1 MKLAAS
7 QHEPNGSLLTV
18 NDIVEQAMSADMVD
32 QQFRAGLMTIERRL
46 VSHDLG
52 PHLDK
57 VAPELVKSIWSSIQT
72 TLRLSLGLVDQWLL
86 TGGGAHLLR
95 MSLEKLAG
103 DVPVAMPPN
112 PAIANVE
119 GYLQLGQS
127 LLRKRAGNDKHA

>member
-7 QHEPNGSLLTV
+7 RHEPYGGLLTV
-18 NDIVEQAMSADMVD
+18 NDIV
-32 QQFRAGLMTIERRL
+32 
-46 VSHDLG
+46 
-52 PHLDK
+52 
-57 VAPELVKSIWSSIQT
+57 
-72 TLRLSLGLVDQWLL
+72 
-86 TGGGAHLLR
+86 
-95 MSLEKLAG
+95 